1 MAIMEYAHSVAIAM
15 INRRLFLTLASATV
29 GTIALSRCT
38 SSTTS
43 PAQPLSDRFI
53 SQGGLLEVDLTARME
68 RLDLLG
74 NGRPVQVMTYN
85 GQMPGPILEA
95 RAGDTIRIRFTNDLA
110 APTNLHYH
118 GLHIPP
124 TGTADNVFL
133 SVPSGETFTY
143 DFTLPSD
150 HPAGTFWYHPH
161 HHGLVAEQVFGGL
174 SGVLIVRGALDEIP
188 EVQAASEAILVLKDF
203 DVSQQQVAT
212 PSPMAQM
219 WGREG
224 SILTVN
230 GQRRPSFTI
239 PQDGLLRLRIV
250 NASASRFYRLA
261 IASHPMHWIASDAG
275 ALEAPVTVEE
285 VLLTPG
291 ERAEVLVH
299 GTEAAGEYE
308 VLNLPYDRG
317 LMTMMRGMDNQT
329 VQDQPEVL
337 ARLVYGDRTTVV
349 APPTQLLP
357 IEALPEPS
365 RVRTFVLDHGMG
377 GGMGGMNQDGVG
389 DGMNRGGMNRG
400 GMGGGMNHGG
410 GDRGGNRGGMGG
422 SMMPGFL
429 INGQMFDHH
438 RIDTEVQLNTVEDW
452 EIINDGGMDHPF
464 HIHVNP
470 FQVIERNGVAEPYR
484 AWKDTVLVRRYERV
498 RIRVPFAQFP
508 GMTVYH
514 CHILD
519 HEDRGMMGILDIR
532 A

>member
-1 MAIMEYAHSVAIAM
+1 M
-15 INRRLFLTLASATV
+15 INRRHFLTLAGATA
-29 GTIALSRCT
+29 GTIALSRCV
-38 SSTTS
+38 SSTIS
-43 PAQPLSDRFI
+43 RAQPLSDRFI

-74 NGRPVQVMTYN
+74 DGRPVQVMTYN

-95 RAGDTIRIRFTNDLA
+95 HAGDTIRIRFTNELA

-133 SVPSGETFTY
+133 SVPPGETFTY
-143 DFTLPSD
+143 DFTLPTD

-174 SGVLIVRGALDEIP
+174 SGVLIVRGALDDIP

-203 DVSQQQVAT
+203 DVSQQQIAT
-212 PSPMAQM
+212 PSPMFQM

-224 SILTVN
+224 SVLTVN

-239 PQDGLLRLRIV
+239 PQDGLLRLRII

-308 VLNLPYDRG
+308 LLNLPYDRG
-317 LMTMMRGMDNQT
+317 LMAMMQGMDNQT

-337 ARLVYGDRTTVV
+337 AQLVYGDRTTVM

-365 RVRTFVLDHGMG
+365 QVRTFVLNHGMG
-377 GGMGGMNQDGVG
+377 GGMGGMNQNGTQRG
-389 DGMNRGGMNRG
+389 GMGMPGMNRG
-400 GMGGGMNHGG
+400 GMGGMH
-410 GDRGGNRGGMGG
+410 RGGMGG
-422 SMMPGFL
+422 GMMPGFL

-438 RIDTEVQLNTVEDW
+438 RVDTEVQLNTVEDW

-484 AWKDTVLVRRYERV
+484 AWKDTVLVPRYERV
-498 RIRVPFAQFP
+498 RIRVPFDQFS